1 MNGKNCAVV
10 ARQAERHTAGAA
22 QLTSGGPLQTAP
34 PERAAAERR
43 VCYRN
48 PAPPDV
54 LSFTEN

>member
-1 MNGKNCAVV
+1 MVRIAPLSPGRPNGILP
-10 ARQAERHTAGAA
+10 ARYALAG
-22 QLTSGGPLQTAP
+22 GGPLQTAP
-34 PERAAAERR
+34 PEYAAARRR

>member
-1 MNGKNCAVV
+1 MVRIAP
-10 ARQAERHTAGAA
+10 
-22 QLTSGGPLQTAP
+22 LSPGGPNGILPARYAPTGGGLLQTAP
-34 PERAAAERR
+34 PERAAARRR